1 MRRRALL
8 LLPILVTMPGC
19 TVVGGYSSTD
29 GWFIWPGGLI
39 MSVLFILLLVFLAR
53 RRRRF

>member
-19 TVVGGYSSTD
+19 IVVGGYSSTD